1 VMVDVFS
8 KYMFFKFV
16 LMRKYMFSKF
26 VM

>member
-1 VMVDVFS
+1 MVDVFS